1 MKESEMSASLLK
13 RATLE
18 LIGTFILIIAA
29 TSVIINGKVSFLGIA
44 FAPAI
49 AVAIMIITIGPIS
62 GVHLNPAV
70 SFAFLLAKRM
80 RLKDFL
86 AYVAAQILG
95 SILAALVVSIVFT
108 QAVAGQFDNGITHLA
123 PGVSFLM
130 GFIIETVLTFTLIVA
145 IFIAI
150 DPNRNLTPHTIAISI
165 AGVIVVQILAFGTTT
180 GASFNP
186 VRWLGP
192 AVASGHFTNAAL
204 YLLSPFIG
212 SALAVIAQPYLSSDP
227 GRSPA

>member
-1 MKESEMSASLLK
+1 MSASLLK

-86 AYVAAQILG
+86 AYVAAQIIG
-95 SILAALVVSIVFT
+95 SILAAFTIRAIFT
-108 QAVAGQFDNGITHLA
+108 QRVAGQYNNGVTSLA
-123 PGVSFLM
+123 PGVTFLL
-130 GFIIETVLTFTLIVA
+130 GFIIETVLTFILVVT
-145 IFIAI
+145 IFIVT
-150 DPNRNLTPHTIAISI
+150 DPHRNLTPHTVAVSI
-165 AGVIVVQILAFGTTT
+165 AGVIVIQILAFGTTT

-192 AVASGHFTNAAL
+192 AVASGYFTNAAL
-204 YLLSPFIG
+204 YLLSPFVG
-212 SALAVIAQPYLSSDP
+212 GALAVIVQRYLSSDP

>member
-1 MKESEMSASLLK
+1 MSESLIK

-18 LIGTFILIIAA
+18 LVGTFILITAA
-29 TSVIINGKVSFLGIA
+29 TSVIVNGKVSFMGIA
-44 FAPAI
+44 LSPAI

-80 RLKDFL
+80 WLKDFL

-95 SILAALVVSIVFT
+95 SLLAALAIRLVFT
-108 QAVAGQFDNGITHLA
+108 QAVAGQFNNGVTSLA
-123 PGVSFLM
+123 PGVTFLM
-130 GFIIETVLTFTLIVA
+130 GFIIETVLTFILVIT
-145 IFIAI
+145 IFIAT
-150 DPNRNLTPHTIAISI
+150 DPHRNLTPHTIAISI

-192 AVASGHFTNAAL
+192 AVASGYFTNAAL

-212 SALAVIAQPYLSSDP
+212 GALAVVAQRYLSSDP

>member
-1 MKESEMSASLLK
+1 MGESIIK

-18 LIGTFILIIAA
+18 FFGTFILITAA
-29 TSVIINGKVSFLGIA
+29 TSVIINGKVSFMGIA
-44 FAPAI
+44 LAPAI
-49 AVAIMIITIGPIS
+49 AVAAMIITIGPIS

-80 RLKDFL
+80 WLKDFL
-86 AYVAAQILG
+86 AYIVAQALG
-95 SILAALVVSIVFT
+95 SIAAAYAIRLIFT
-108 QAVAGQFDNGITHLA
+108 QAIAGQFRNGVTSLA
-123 PGVSFLM
+123 PGVSFVL
-130 GFIIETVLTFTLIVA
+130 GFVIETILTFILILTV
-145 IFIAI
+145 FIVT
-150 DPNRNLTPHTIAISI
+150 DPHRNLTPHTIAISI
-165 AGVIVVQILAFGTTT
+165 AGVITVQILAFGTTT

-192 AVASGHFTNAAL
+192 AITSGYFANSAL

-212 SALAVIAQPYLSSDP
+212 GALAVIGQRYVSSDP